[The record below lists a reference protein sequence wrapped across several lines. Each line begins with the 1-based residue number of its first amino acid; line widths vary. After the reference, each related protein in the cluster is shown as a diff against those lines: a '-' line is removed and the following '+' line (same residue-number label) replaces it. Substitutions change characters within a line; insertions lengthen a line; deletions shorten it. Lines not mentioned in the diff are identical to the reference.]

1 MSIYVLLK
9 YSQVKSSNDVK
20 LMKRLNTAYPDRV
33 SYECSVIDEMITKGF
48 LAYRKNPTPFSDG
61 IGLHTTR
68 RGIEALKCGYFK
80 SEMSKEKEEKV
91 WKWILGIYKLIKC
104 FPTNS
109 LPIVL

>member
-20 LMKRLNTAYPDRV
+20 LMKRLNTAYPDRTL
-33 SYECSVIDEMITKGF
+33 YECCVIDEMITKGF
-48 LAYRKNPTPFSDG
+48 LAYKKNPTPFSDG
-61 IGLHTTR
+61 IGLHTTQ

-80 SEMSKEKEEKV
+80 SEMSKEKEEKM
-91 WKWILGIYKLIKC
+91 WKWIGGIYKLIQC
-104 FPTNS
+104 FSTNF